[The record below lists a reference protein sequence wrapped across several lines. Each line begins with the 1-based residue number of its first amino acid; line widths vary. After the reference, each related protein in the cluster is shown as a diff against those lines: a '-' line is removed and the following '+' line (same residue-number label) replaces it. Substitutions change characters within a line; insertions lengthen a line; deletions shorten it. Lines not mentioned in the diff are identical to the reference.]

1 MYIFLA
7 VCALL
12 GRVTTSFSSIMR
24 PQCAGRDPWGHA
36 RWRGVEVSRKGR
48 KLILHLSWR
57 SAPQRPKFVFFFLNP
72 APRGK
77 RHLATV
83 SRIRE
88 QRFPLLHDCCAQDP
102 SGCWRVGAA
111 WVFPAGPEGDLAS
124 LQWGVSRQLRESGWW
139 WLGTGL
145 GDW

>member
-1 MYIFLA
+1 MRAVGASHNFLLLDNA
-7 VCALL
+7 SPVCWQRSL
-12 GRVTTSFSSIMR
+12 G
-24 PQCAGRDPWGHA
+24 A
-36 RWRGVEVSRKGR
+36 RKVARCRGFQKRTQINFA
-48 KLILHLSWR
+48 LILKIGP
-57 SAPQRPKFVFFFLNP
+57 SAPEVCLFFFFLNP